1 MHQRVAET
9 LDGTLQIRL
18 ADASGR
24 TRFEGVGQCAGVE
37 VHGAIDQLLATS
49 GR

>member
-9 LDGTLQIRL
+9 LDGTLEVRL
-18 ADASGR
+18 ADAAGR

-37 VHGAIDQLLATS
+37 VHGAIDQLLATP

>member
-9 LDGTLQIRL
+9 LDGTLEVRL
-18 ADASGR
+18 CDPAGR
-24 TRFEGVGQCAGVE
+24 TLFEGIGQCAGVE